1 MASTKQKQWPPRP
14 PSNRNNVPQ
23 LNVIPVNMKK
33 GKANIDDQIVR
44 NSFNHFN

>member
-23 LNVIPVNMKK
+23 LNVHMKK
-33 GKANIDDQIVR
+33 GKADIGDQIVR
-44 NSFNHFN
+44 NSFYHFK